1 MIEVGDA
8 VRWICPLDAD
18 YSYGRVLEISNKNVA
33 TLLTAKGYHR
43 GVKTEV
49 HLRFVEKIERG
60 GGGYG
65 SSKKH
70 SKRSATK
77 NKL

>member
-18 YSYGRVLEISNKNVA
+18 YSYGRVLEISNKKVA
-33 TLLTAKGYHR
+33 TLLVARGYHR

-49 HLRFVEKIERG
+49 HLRYVEKIMRG
-60 GGGYG
+60 GGDYG
-65 SSKKH
+65 GRKRH
-70 SKRSATK
+70 SKRSITK
-77 NKL
+77 TKL

>member
-18 YSYGRVLEISNKNVA
+18 YSYGWVIDISSKKVA

-43 GVKTEV
+43 GIKTEV
-49 HLRFVEKIERG
+49 HLRFVEKDKRG

-77 NKL
+77 TKL